1 MKGEAKSIVN
11 SLIIIFLYY
20 FALVGIIRLFWNTTN
35 QYQFEGRVK
44 FLGYLLVIL
53 TVLFV
58 FVPYHLFSSGVVD
71 IIYKGLIISHL
82 FILFLGVGKYILDD
96 KILS

>member
-1 MKGEAKSIVN
+1 MKREAKSIVN

-20 FALVGIIRLFWNTTN
+20 FALVGITRLFWNTTN

-53 TVLFV
+53 TILFV

-82 FILFLGVGKYILDD
+82 FILFLGVGKYFLDD
-96 KILS
+96 KIIS